1 MLQNTRE
8 ATLAAGA
15 RRGGCPRRTGGCCL
29 WPPAWLDRGRLR
41 GAEHPSQRVKT
52 TKPGEIP
59 PFHMLIQHGANRQ
72 RGLWRPQRDVEGS
85 NPGPSLTAPHQP
97 GAVGTRQR
105 AGCRAGEEQTS
116 PLCRPVGA
124 AVAVCSRRRGLQ
136 WPSWSAV
143 TVAVRTCTETG
154 ARHSGAGEVP
164 PPVLRPDPAHSN
176 IPVLCNCSLARAFQ
190 PCNLCYQHPQRKQ

>member
-15 RRGGCPRRTGGCCL
+15 RRGDRPRRTGGRCL

-72 RGLWRPQRDVEGS
+72 PGLRRPQRDVEGS
-85 NPGPSLTAPHQP
+85 NPGPSLTAPHEP
-97 GAVGTRQR
+97 GAVGTRQH

-116 PLCRPVGA
+116 LLCRPVGA
-124 AVAVCSRRRGLQ
+124 AAAVCSRRRGLQ
-136 WPSWSAV
+136 LPLRCGRAWRQALG
-143 TVAVRTCTETG
+143 TV
-154 ARHSGAGEVP
+154 VP
-164 PPVLRPDPAHSN
+164 GKCLRPSSGLIQPTATSQSCATAH
-176 IPVLCNCSLARAFQ
+176 
-190 PCNLCYQHPQRKQ
+190 